1 MEKSM
6 EYKLLTM
13 SKELDDGVK
22 TDLRYSMNIAN
33 NKISQL
39 EAKCNKLETEN
50 KEMRLNEKTLVDDLL
65 KHENLAKE
73 TMKAMEKLVK

>member
-22 TDLRYSMNIAN
+22 TDLRYSMSIAN

>member
-1 MEKSM
+1 M

-39 EAKCNKLETEN
+39 ESKCNKLETEN

>member
-1 MEKSM
+1 M
-6 EYKLLTM
+6 EYKLRTM

>member
-1 MEKSM
+1 
-6 EYKLLTM
+6 M

>member
-1 MEKSM
+1 M

>member
-39 EAKCNKLETEN
+39 ESK
-50 KEMRLNEKTLVDDLL
+50 
-65 KHENLAKE
+65 
-73 TMKAMEKLVK
+73 